1 MPYPPWYGLPS
12 ADAVHMAAGLPDG
25 LAQLLDICGPES
37 VDEADAAG
45 WTALHR
51 SAAEGDAQRVQR
63 LLAHGADVAA
73 PTSSGETP
81 LTLARQGGHTACIA
95 EMARAGA
102 ANCLTRGGLNAL
114 HVAIRC
120 GDAAGV
126 QALLDAALEQG
137 EAAVA
142 SLARCPTAVPKETS
156 WEIVRTPPV
165 CLALEGGHT
174 GILRIL
180 VEAAP
185 CAAESHSQYTASP
198 LHWAVARRQPDAVRL
213 LLQAAPAVA
222 YVRVPWYSGLLSWA
236 ALALPIHM
244 AAQLGERQLQHLR
257 ACAACPCSYSLSS
270 GSAVVVWKH
279 AYHPGHAGP
288 CRAVPRCART
298 PSSLSFPKWCAAH
311 PSVLCH
317 RRRGYYRCSAGGG
330 AGYCH

>member
-1 MPYPPWYGLPS
+1 
-12 ADAVHMAAGLPDG
+12 
-25 LAQLLDICGPES
+25 
-37 VDEADAAG
+37 
-45 WTALHR
+45 
-51 SAAEGDAQRVQR
+51 
-63 LLAHGADVAA
+63 
-73 PTSSGETP
+73 
-81 LTLARQGGHTACIA
+81 
-95 EMARAGA
+95 MARAGA
-102 ANCLTRGGLNAL
+102 ANCLTRGGLNVL

-180 VEAAP
+180 LEAAP

-311 PSVLCH
+311 PSVLCR